1 MDPMSALYFSSPTM
15 LAILTTPMILID
27 AKYMT
32 LEKVWDMKFVL
43 VTNALV
49 AFGLNMTSMFF
60 MKRCGATTYA
70 LTGVVKDISLIAVCT
85 VMFSH
90 PMTASQTFGFVVS
103 LIGFQ

>member
-1 MDPMSALYFSSPTM
+1 MSALYFSSPSM
-15 LAILTTPMILID
+15 LLILTIPMVIID

-32 LEKVWDMKFVL
+32 LTKVWEMKFVL

-70 LTGVVKDISLIAVCT
+70 LTGVLKDVALILLCCEA
-85 VMFSH
+85 FGH
-90 PMTASQTFGFVVS
+90 PKTAFQLTGFIVS
-103 LIGFQ
+103 LLGF